1 MSNKMVIGTYPI
13 RLLKRFSG
21 IVYVRCFAWKKYSFI
36 YSKQCLLSFY
46 FVLGIIL
53 DTGCY
58 KESERQ
64 GFNFPCVFQ

>member
-1 MSNKMVIGTYPI
+1 MSNKMVIKTCPI

-21 IVYVRCFAWKKYSFI
+21 IVYMSIALHGKNTHSFI
-36 YSKQCLLSFY
+36 QKKCFLSFY

-58 KESERQ
+58 KEK
-64 GFNFPCVFQ
+64 